1 MAFAGRRT
9 GLLATLIAVAF
20 AGSLAWASP
29 SSAAVVD
36 VQLNA
41 RVATV
46 KVAPGVKMR
55 AWTFNG
61 TVPGPVIRATEGDT
75 VRVTLKNSHK
85 SKHKMCHGK
94 KGKKLTR
101 CREFNLKHQAM
112 MHSID
117 FHAARIAP
125 NVAFRNVAPGQS
137 ITFEFEART
146 PGVYM
151 YHCGTGPM
159 LEHLGMGMYGMIVV
173 DPAIPRPPAQEIFL
187 VQSEYYGK
195 VKNGFLHSSYEAMQ
209 KNSPT
214 YVVFNGRS
222 HRYATNPIKV
232 GVGQPLRVYFVDAG
246 PSLFSAFHVVGTIFD
261 SFEHDGNPD
270 GALHN
275 VSTQVIA
282 PGGAGVFELTLPQP
296 GSYPF
301 VSHSIIDMDRGA
313 MGMFEAS

>member
-1 MAFAGRRT
+1 MASIWFRT
-9 GLLATLIAVAF
+9 GLVAVLAAF
-20 AGSLAWASP
+20 GGLFALVSETR
-29 SSAAVVD
+29 AAVVD

-41 RVATV
+41 RPATV
-46 KVAPGVKMR
+46 TVAQGVKMR

-85 SKHKMCHGK
+85 GIHKNCRGK
-94 KGKKLTR
+94 KKRKLLR
-101 CREFNLKHQAM
+101 CLRFNRANMAM
-112 MHSID
+112 HHSVD

-125 NVAFRNVAPGQS
+125 NVAFKNVAPGKS
-137 ITFEFEART
+137 FTFEFQAST
-146 PGVYM
+146 PGVFM
-151 YHCGTGPM
+151 YHCATGPM
-159 LEHLGMGMYGMIVV
+159 LEHLGMGMQGMIVV
-173 DPAIPRPPAQEIFL
+173 DPATPRPPAKEIFL

-195 VKNGFLHSSYEAMQ
+195 VKNGFLKTSYQAM
-209 KNSPT
+209 KTGSPA

-222 HRYATNPIKV
+222 YQYAEKPIPVKV
-232 GVGQPLRVYFVDAG
+232 GELVRIYFLDSG

-261 SFEHDGNPD
+261 SYEHDGQPD
-270 GALHN
+270 EAIHN

-282 PGGAGVFELTLPQP
+282 PGGAGVFETTFPEA

-301 VSHSIIDMDRGA
+301 VSHSVIDMDRGA